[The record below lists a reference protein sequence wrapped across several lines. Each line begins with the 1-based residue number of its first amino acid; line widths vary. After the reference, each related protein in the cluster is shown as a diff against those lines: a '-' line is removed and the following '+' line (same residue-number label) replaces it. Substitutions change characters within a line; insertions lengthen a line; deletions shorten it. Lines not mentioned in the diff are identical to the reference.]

1 GADRL
6 LPYSHP
12 PFEALAVA
20 PFMGLPYSVVYAL
33 WALVSVLLAALSLR
47 WLLAALPIARLVG
60 WVMLAAA
67 FSYYP
72 LHLALWLGQD
82 SLLVL
87 AGLCGVYAALKRRR
101 EGWAG
106 AALVLVSLK
115 PQLLP
120 AVLLLALQRHWQAL

>member
-1 GADRL
+1 RAGATLATQRAPDRPSGRLGHARRRL
-6 LPYSHP
+6 L
-12 PFEALAVA
+12 
-20 PFMGLPYSVVYAL
+20 
-33 WALVSVLLAALSLR
+33 VL
-47 WLLAALPIARLVG
+47 
-60 WVMLAAA
+60 
-67 FSYYP
+67 P

-87 AGLCGVYAALKRRR
+87 AGLCGGYAALKRRR

-120 AVLLLALQRHWQAL
+120 AVLLLLALQRHWKALAVFAASLAGLSAAAMPVLGVA